1 VTPRPDTQSD
11 HSRERGFTLL
21 EVLVA
26 LVVFGLLMLGLSQGA
41 QFGLSAWERQ
51 ARSIDARADL
61 DAVDRV
67 LRGLITDLDPAQAV
81 TGTAHG
87 IAFTS
92 ELPRMAAQSPGGAAG
107 GSAGEADLLLA
118 VDARQILALRWT
130 PHLHAERFARPVAR
144 EAALLEGVARLD
156 LSYWPADGAGG
167 WRNSWSEAAP
177 PALIRVRLIF
187 PAGDP
192 RHWPD
197 IVAAPLRARADG

>member
-1 VTPRPDTQSD
+1 M
-11 HSRERGFTLL
+11 RECGFTLL

-67 LRGLITDLDPAQAV
+67 LRGLITGLDPARAV

-87 IAFTS
+87 MDFTS
-92 ELPRMAAQSPGGAAG
+92 ELPRMAAQSAGGA
-107 GSAGEADLLLA
+107 AGEADLLLA
-118 VDARQILALRWT
+118 VDARNSLALRWT
-130 PHLHAERFARPVAR
+130 PHLHAERFVRPVAR
-144 EAALLEGVARLD
+144 ETALLEGVARLD

-167 WRNSWSEAAP
+167 WRSTWSETAP

-187 PAGDP
+187 PGGDP

-197 IVAAPLRARADG
+197 LVAAPLRARPDG